1 VTALASGAATAP
13 ARDSNCNHYPLK
25 FLGSFRARAG
35 NSAPHIICVYVSKR
49 VNEREKSAKPRV
61 FIGEIAKTGG
71 VNGRALE
78 APDWWIAG

>member
-1 VTALASGAATAP
+1 MQVQMAP
-13 ARDSNCNHYPLK
+13 ASPHDTSG
-25 FLGSFRARAG
+25 GSEFKIKKVCVAAL
-35 NSAPHIICVYVSKR
+35 PHIFCVYVSKR

>member
-1 VTALASGAATAP
+1 VSYQFHG
-13 ARDSNCNHYPLK
+13 
-25 FLGSFRARAG
+25 
-35 NSAPHIICVYVSKR
+35 SKR